1 MYQGK
6 LSKGGSNMEAQLIK
20 IPEDLSVFS
29 HRKIVAQSKKVTGS

>member
-20 IPEDLSVFS
+20 IPEDLSVFF
-29 HRKIVAQSKKVTGS
+29 T